1 MNAPVL
7 VHNMSNAAY
16 HAHSAVSSSQLKT
29 ILRSPAHFFAEHM
42 SGKEHKQT
50 TAMALGTA
58 VHVLFLEPEVFND
71 EVAIEPIVNKRTNVG
86 KEAIAK
92 FLQDNAS
99 KTIIT
104 EEQYQAAA
112 KAAEAMKRH
121 PMYNMILSGGIR
133 EASIFFDDE
142 ETGLE
147 CRIRPDWHVAP
158 ETSEYFPNGL
168 IVDIKKTTDA
178 RANAFSRSCQNY
190 DYSLLA
196 AMYIN
201 GYKAYYGDEYNP
213 SFLFFAVEEDDPHE
227 SIIYYASDEMLF
239 IGEQKRRSAMLTLLQ
254 CKESNE
260 WQGYTKQIQPIDLPL
275 WAKKEFL
282 GE

>member
-42 SGKEHKQT
+42 SDKEHKQT
-50 TAMALGTA
+50 PAMALGSA

-92 FLQDNAS
+92 FLQDNVNKA
-99 KTIIT
+99 IIT

-158 ETSEYFPNGL
+158 ETSEFFPNGL

-178 RANAFSRSCQNY
+178 RVNAFSRSCQNY
-190 DYSLLA
+190 DYSLSA

-201 GYKAYYGDEYNP
+201 GYKAYYGDDYNP
-213 SFLFFAVEEDDPHE
+213 SFLFFAVEEDEPHE
-227 SIIYYASDEMLF
+227 SIIYYATDEMLF